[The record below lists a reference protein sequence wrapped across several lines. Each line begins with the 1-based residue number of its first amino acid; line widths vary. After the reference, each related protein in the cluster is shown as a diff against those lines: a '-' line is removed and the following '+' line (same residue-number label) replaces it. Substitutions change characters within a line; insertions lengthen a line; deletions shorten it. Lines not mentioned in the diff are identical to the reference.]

1 MTKAKKTE
9 DVVESKSIYIEFPV
23 LEGETTELSLEEW
36 QAQSEKSLDQ
46 LVTSLKEVAQRVVSG
61 LDELTEETCP
71 SEMSLSFGIDS
82 HPEAGAVIAFNPK
95 KATYWARLVWYQK
108 EKPVVSIRSTPG
120 LIPPAQGINK
130 EADEADEA
138 DDED

>member
-1 MTKAKKTE
+1 MTKAKKTKE
-9 DVVESKSIYIEFPV
+9 VVESKPIYIEFPIS
-23 LEGETTELSLEEW
+23 EGETTEVNLEDW

-46 LVTSLKEVAQRVVSG
+46 LVTSLQEVARRVVSG

-120 LIPPAQGINK
+120 LIPPAQGVNK
-130 EADEADEA
+130 EAEETDDAE
-138 DDED
+138 DED